1 MSTKRPT
8 RGRPTR
14 SVHAGRGR
22 GGSRR
27 TRGRGR
33 SSAET
38 ITNVP
43 LTVAEATLVTTP
55 NDPDPSRRS
64 SRLSVQDEILL
75 VDAFF
80 EVQQEQQKSTPVL
93 TENCI
98 SNRISKRYSA
108 NETISLDQHYM
119 SRSEQLYQQRDFV
132 GAARPRRGRNSKRRV
147 ARKGRGGFRGHR
159 DGNHSRNSS
168 TRFSIDGAALDLDS
182 IITAK
187 TVSPTPPTPTPPPP
201 PPPVD
206 DKKCIRRNMTGGRGI
221 SFTWYDG
228 TTLDVFKNGQ
238 KLFHAIDG
246 STFLVDTKATAT
258 STSARWQKQLNHKK
272 ITQTRIN
279 GRKYKILITDYGP
292 FASHIPN
299 TDTNVTKNIV
309 GSISELLEQQ
319 NQTVHNLDIFKHYFN
334 ITIDKFCKLK
344 GYDLLFAKLDLY
356 TLRDLNM
363 KWLIYLRNAAEECG
377 NNIHAKKVECSTF
390 IGCIQHFLDLS
401 KTSYNIYFSEYSTTI
416 CEMDKMFKKRPQLL
430 DFVDHQEELLIRNGI
445 VMETTLTLRSLLL
458 LPIQQYRYLGILLN
472 NTLKEKNRKCFTDNQ
487 LRLINKMK
495 LELVQMMGDI
505 GKQVR

>member
-1 MSTKRPT
+1 
-8 RGRPTR
+8 
-14 SVHAGRGR
+14 
-22 GGSRR
+22 
-27 TRGRGR
+27 
-33 SSAET
+33 
-38 ITNVP
+38 
-43 LTVAEATLVTTP
+43 
-55 NDPDPSRRS
+55 
-64 SRLSVQDEILL
+64 
-75 VDAFF
+75 
-80 EVQQEQQKSTPVL
+80 
-93 TENCI
+93 
-98 SNRISKRYSA
+98 
-108 NETISLDQHYM
+108 
-119 SRSEQLYQQRDFV
+119 
-132 GAARPRRGRNSKRRV
+132 
-147 ARKGRGGFRGHR
+147 
-159 DGNHSRNSS
+159 
-168 TRFSIDGAALDLDS
+168 LDLDS

-258 STSARWQKQLNHKK
+258 STSARWQMQLNHKK